1 MSPSLVLLLV
11 LAPEPCAPS
20 DLACTA
26 REQVREAKR
35 TTDPRERAQAFLTAA
50 RAHLAL
56 YRKTGDVAEL
66 CAARRLVPHRH
77 TSDLGDL
84 PRATRADIE
93 AELARLRHHC
103 TPPRPSSSSAPQ
115 PIGPPTPP
123 SGEAASAESPV
134 GASLREEEPLLDV
147 ERRPSKVLPS
157 VTARAPVVPIVPPLA
172 REPAALRT
180 RPVDGGQPRAGHT
193 SRGLLIT
200 GGLSLAAASVL
211 GGATAYA
218 ALRVE
223 RARGEHE
230 GLAAAANAQGYTPPD
245 VGDMRRD
252 LEAEALHWRR
262 VMLGT
267 SVATGVV
274 TGVAVALVTAGV
286 VKRRRSQRLALQ
298 PVLPGLLL
306 TARF

>member
-1 MSPSLVLLLV
+1 MSPPLVLLLV

-56 YRKTGDVAEL
+56 YRKTGKVAEL

-84 PRATRADIE
+84 PRTTRAEIE
-93 AELARLRHHC
+93 AELARLQHHC
-103 TPPRPSSSSAPQ
+103 TPPRPSPSSAPQ
-115 PIGPPTPP
+115 PLGPPELP
-123 SGEAASAESPV
+123 SSGDAASPAGPV
-134 GASLREEEPLLDV
+134 GAASPDAEALLDV
-147 ERRPSKVLPS
+147 ERRPNEVIPPAAAKGPEAP
-157 VTARAPVVPIVPPLA
+157 TAPAV
-172 REPAALRT
+172 REPNAPIT
-180 RPVDGGQPRAGHT
+180 RPVDGGQPSAEHPG
-193 SRGLLIT
+193 RGLLIT

-245 VGDMRRD
+245 VDGMRRD

-267 SVATGVV
+267 SIATGVV

-286 VKRRRSQRLALQ
+286 VKRRRSHRLALQ

>member
-1 MSPSLVLLLV
+1 M
-11 LAPEPCAPS
+11 
-20 DLACTA
+20 
-26 REQVREAKR
+26 
-35 TTDPRERAQAFLTAA
+35 
-50 RAHLAL
+50 
-56 YRKTGDVAEL
+56 
-66 CAARRLVPHRH
+66 
-77 TSDLGDL
+77 
-84 PRATRADIE
+84 
-93 AELARLRHHC
+93 
-103 TPPRPSSSSAPQ
+103 
-115 PIGPPTPP
+115 PP

-134 GASLREEEPLLDV
+134 GASSPEAEALLDV
-147 ERRPSKVLPS
+147 ERRPNEVMPT
-157 VTARAPVVPIVPPLA
+157 VAARRPEAPIAPTA
-172 REPAALRT
+172 REPTAPTT
-180 RPVDGGQPRAGHT
+180 RRVDGGQPSAGHT
-193 SRGLLIT
+193 GRGLLIS

-230 GLAAAANAQGYTPPD
+230 GLAAATNAQGYTPPD

-267 SVATGVV
+267 SIATGVV